1 MREQVIRC
9 DKCGSVGAKE
19 ISVFIEACID
29 ASGNNGTKDVMFDL
43 CDRCQA
49 DAFRKLLGELERI
62 SVNRKAIL
70 REVLGFSP
78 EVFE

>member
-9 DKCGSVGAKE
+9 DKCGSVGAEE
-19 ISVFIEACID
+19 ISVFIESCID
-29 ASGNNGTKDVMFDL
+29 ASGNNGTKDAVFDL

-49 DAFRKLLGELERI
+49 DAFRKLLVKLERV
-62 SVNRKAIL
+62 SVDRRAIL
-70 REVLGFSP
+70 HEVLGFSP